1 MHSIVK
7 CRLDKAE
14 LDRELKV
21 IELAKKDLDAF
32 GYIYDKYFKQIF
44 LFILKRVSDKE
55 LSSDLTSQ
63 VFIKALENIGKY
75 EYRGFPF
82 SSWLYRIAV
91 NEVNQHYRKA
101 AKHVEVEITENELGV
116 ILDDA
121 DVDRNQAHR
130 DLLVEIL
137 NELPQEM
144 TQLIDL
150 RFFEGQSFREI
161 GEIFGITEDNA
172 KVKLYRVLK
181 KMKKMVTLKIG
192 NSK

>member
-1 MHSIVK
+1 
-7 CRLDKAE
+7 
-14 LDRELKV
+14 
-21 IELAKKDLDAF
+21 
-32 GYIYDKYFKQIF
+32 
-44 LFILKRVSDKE
+44 
-55 LSSDLTSQ
+55 
-63 VFIKALENIGKY
+63 
-75 EYRGFPF
+75 
-82 SSWLYRIAV
+82 LYRIAV

-116 ILDDA
+116 ILNDA
-121 DVDRNQAHR
+121 DVERNQAHR